1 MAKQPDN
8 TQPFQL
14 VAQRVMQHLETSG
27 SVAQGANQHLET
39 SGYDGARRHVEE
51 RLPAEQV
58 NNINAVLGS
67 RSVSYRDVLIVQL
80 AYKIASDQAGDLT
93 VRHAGARTVGKMLG
107 QFFAA
112 HHIPSVQDAYQNIGK
127 NSTNLARGNFPEFD
141 SFLRWATTEKTI
153 TNVQIEA
160 AFDYVC
166 AAVAITARPVLPM
179 PPLDR
184 GTLTFGSLS
193 RLLRDLFDLGSQG
206 AYEQFAIASL
216 LSALVEQTGSQQ
228 YRVETKSLNASDK
241 SSRAAGDIQI
251 MTGNRVVEAYEVT
264 ANDWE
269 TKLPGAEKTVKDHD
283 LTRIHIVASIRT
295 GADEQVL
302 RKLDSQAVDVSVL
315 NLREFAVSLASVLTR
330 SFRAHALERMYEY
343 LDRYQPDVGRVNR
356 YVRMIESLGLNERAG

>member
-1 MAKQPDN
+1 MAKQSDN
-8 TQPFQL
+8 KQPFEL
-14 VAQRVMQHLETSG
+14 VAQRVIQHLGTSASG
-27 SVAQGANQHLET
+27 AQGVIQHLAT
-39 SGYDGARRHVEE
+39 LGYDGARRHMEE
-51 RLPAEQV
+51 SIPAAQV
-58 NNINAVLGS
+58 KNIDAVLAS
-67 RSVSYRDVLIVQL
+67 TRVSYRDVLIVQL
-80 AYKIASDQAGDLT
+80 AYKIASDQAGNLT
-93 VRHAGARTVGKMLG
+93 VRHAGARTVGKRLG
-107 QFFAA
+107 QFFAE

-127 NSTNLARGNFPEFD
+127 NSTNLTRGNFPEFD
-141 SFLRWATTEKTI
+141 SFLQWATTEKTI
-153 TNVQIEA
+153 TDAQIEA

-166 AAVAITARPVLPM
+166 AAVAVTARPVLPM

-184 GTLTFGSLS
+184 GTLTFGSVS

-216 LSALVEQTGSQQ
+216 LSALIEQTAPHQ
-228 YRVETKSLNASDK
+228 YRVETKNLNASDR

-283 LTRIHIVASIRT
+283 LTRIHIVASISE
-295 GADEQVL
+295 GAVERVL
-302 RKLDSQAVDVSVL
+302 QKLDGQAVDVSVL

-330 SFRAHALERMYEY
+330 SFRAYALERMYEY

-356 YVRMIESLGLNERAG
+356 YVDMIESLGLNEKAG

>member
-8 TQPFQL
+8 EKSFQL
-14 VAQRVMQHLETSG
+14 VAQRVIHHLETLGSG
-27 SVAQGANQHLET
+27 AQGANQQSKK
-39 SGYDGARRHVEE
+39 SGYDRARRQMKL

-58 NNINAVLGS
+58 KNIDAVLGS
-67 RSVSYRDVLIVQL
+67 TRVSYRDVLIVQL

-93 VRHAGARTVGKMLG
+93 VRHAGSRTVGKTLG
-107 QFFAA
+107 QFFAK
-112 HHIPSVQDAYQNIGK
+112 HHIPGVQDAYQNIGK
-127 NSTNLARGNFPEFD
+127 NSTNLTRGNFPEFD
-141 SFLRWATTEKTI
+141 SFLRWATNESTI
-153 TNVQIEA
+153 TDAQIEA

-166 AAVAITARPVLPM
+166 AAVAVTARPVLPM
-179 PPLDR
+179 PPLNR
-184 GTLTFGSLS
+184 GTLTFGNVS

-216 LSALVEQTGSQQ
+216 LSALIEQTGCHQ

-283 LTRIHIVASIRT
+283 LTRIHIVASIGE
-295 GADEQVL
+295 GAGEQVL
-302 RKLDSQAVDVSVL
+302 RKLDSQAIDVSVL
-315 NLREFAVSLASVLTR
+315 DLREFAVSLASVLTR
-330 SFRAHALERMYEY
+330 SFRAHALERLYEY
-343 LDRYQPDVGRVNR
+343 LDRYQPEVARVNQ
-356 YVRMIESLGLNERAG
+356 YVCMIESLGLNEKAG